1 MSEKCQVVAHCSG
14 VRTDAC
20 CSFPT
25 LQTFRPSRGMNL
37 ALCRLLWKLR
47 ESRVAGVPRG
57 ASAVTSPAH
66 REEPARQGVGSAIDA
81 ARSQGRASLSSEG
94 GARGGGPPCLARGSE
109 RGTGRRGSSELIDQ
123 WVHWPTAAAAVK
135 MRSLTEGQ
143 ADHGCGP
150 FEMAAGQP
158 EWHPAPRW
166 AVPCRWLR

>member
-25 LQTFRPSRGMNL
+25 LQTFPRDEPRAVST
-37 ALCRLLWKLR
+37 AV
-47 ESRVAGVPRG
+47 EIAGVRRG

>member
-1 MSEKCQVVAHCSG
+1 MPGGCSLLGSSNGCMLFLPDASDLPSFPRDEPRAVSTAVEIAG
-14 VRTDAC
+14 VRAWSVGGDLTR
-20 CSFPT
+20 S
-25 LQTFRPSRGMNL
+25 
-37 ALCRLLWKLR
+37 
-47 ESRVAGVPRG
+47 PRG
-57 ASAVTSPAH
+57 TRPPGSRERDRCS
-66 REEPARQGVGSAIDA
+66 EEPGARLTLL
-81 ARSQGRASLSSEG
+81 RGRSEG
-94 GARGGGPPCLARGSE
+94 RRTSVSCARE